1 MCSVITAL
9 PTRLTR
15 CIISSWNKTHTHAR
29 WACKD
34 SHAKCA
40 AHEQQKFCV
49 ICLCLYLSLLLCWS
63 FYIYTVCLCLFSTYV
78 SQPLCFCVCLSYACL
93 SPPFAHL
100 PSSFSICLSII
111 FHVFLFLSCVSLTF
125 SLPVSCFFS
134 PSVWFSGPLR
144 ILMMIE
150 CVCFCVCVCFS
161 VFPPPFFFHPV
172 IFSVILQYNS
182 ESSLM
187 WRMDGRFVL
196 KSLLWIDMLRF
207 SSVCKSC

>member
-1 MCSVITAL
+1 MCCSWTTEILCDLSLSLSLSL
-9 PTRLTR
+9 PPFVLIVFHLY
-15 CIISSWNKTHTHAR
+15 CMSLSL
-29 WACKD
+29 
-34 SHAKCA
+34 
-40 AHEQQKFCV
+40 FY
-49 ICLCLYLSLLLCWS
+49 LCLTASLRLCLSL
-63 FYIYTVCLCLFSTYV
+63 I
-78 SQPLCFCVCLSYACL
+78 CL